1 MPFLNKTGTTVRR
14 WFISGLLVVVPVIV
28 TYLVL
33 RLLFTSLD
41 GILDPLTRRYFGH
54 DVPGLGLAVTVILI
68 FLAGIITTN
77 YVGAWLYRWGDKF
90 LIRTPLVRI
99 VYSATKQLM
108 ESMASPKAR
117 MFSEVVLVEYPRQ
130 GVYSMG
136 FLSGKSRVKKGS
148 DESDMYLVFMP
159 STPTPFTGM
168 TILFPKGEVYP
179 LDISVETAVKLLV
192 SGGVASPK
200 TLPMKEISES
210 GEVTDATGQSA

>member
-1 MPFLNKTGTTVRR
+1 MPFLNKTGAAVRR
-14 WFISGLLVVVPVIV
+14 WFISGLLVVVPLIV

-33 RLLFTSLD
+33 RLLLSSLD
-41 GILDPLTRRYFGH
+41 SILDPLTRRYFGH
-54 DVPGLGLAVTVILI
+54 DIPGLGLAVTIILI
-68 FLAGIITTN
+68 FLAGIITAN

-99 VYSATKQLM
+99 IYSATKQLM
-108 ESMASPKAR
+108 ESMASPNAR
-117 MFSEVVLVEYPRQ
+117 MFSEVVLVEYPRR

-136 FLSGKSRVKKGS
+136 FLSGKSRVIK
-148 DESDMYLVFMP
+148 DENDKEMYLVFMP

-168 TILFPKGEVYP
+168 TILFPKDEILA

-192 SGGVASPK
+192 SGGVASPE
-200 TLPMKEISES
+200 TLPIKEIGKS